1 MLKKKLPQN
10 APAAARSHLCDGKCG
25 LNAGSISPRRTRARP
40 HTSEHGAPVVLM
52 SPNTLQISNVS
63 TRGERR
69 EHVVSLSEQEVLPD
83 IWVHLVTSLEN
94 IDRKKK
100 NTHTH

>member
-1 MLKKKLPQN
+1 MLQQQPTVIYVMENVAWMQVIFHPGEHEKQQRH
-10 APAAARSHLCDGKCG
+10 ARL
-25 LNAGSISPRRTRARP
+25 
-40 HTSEHGAPVVLM
+40 HTCMHGATVVLM

-63 TRGERR
+63 TRRERG

-94 IDRKKK
+94 IDRNK
-100 NTHTH
+100 NTLT